1 MSADSNAAKLPVVQ
15 AQVVQAH
22 VVQAQPA
29 QAQVVGQPVQV
40 VYQPA
45 PGYTGPPMP
54 IQIDQQGA
62 QQAWILYG
70 IGCFLCWCCGPCGP
84 CFWYAVACMYFCKP
98 EEQRK
103 HLQEQRNAAICSLV
117 TAIISTVLLIALI
130 IVYVAFVAAAVD
142 SAEDMRYSSYQ
153 YYYSYSY
160 TNR

>member
-1 MSADSNAAKLPVVQ
+1 MSAESNACAPQLPGAVQ
-15 AQVVQAH
+15 VQ
-22 VVQAQPA
+22 VVQAQPV
-29 QAQVVGQPVQV
+29 QAQMVGQPVQV

-98 EEQRK
+98 YEQRK
-103 HLQEQRNAAICSLV
+103 NLHQQRNAAICSLV
-117 TAIISTVLLIALI
+117 TAMISTMLLIAVI
-130 IVYVAFVAAAVD
+130 IAYVVVFTNALSSADDELLEFESFV
-142 SAEDMRYSSYQ
+142 
-153 YYYSYSY
+153 
-160 TNR
+160 